1 MRDVT
6 WRMGFT
12 LTALLLLA
20 VVGPSASCGGTH
32 QLVERLL
39 ARTPQVQVERFL
51 GAIARGDRQAALDL
65 WWPQGASDEALEAR
79 REAMT
84 DALLAY
90 GADLKYQVL
99 EIEWWRACCEP
110 GIIDDPGQAGAARFR
125 VALRSG
131 DIEAV
136 YHFDVLVPGGYWGD
150 AAGNPVRTWVLADV
164 YPEGE
169 APLVWTWR

>member
-1 MRDVT
+1 MRDMT

-20 VVGPSASCGGTH
+20 LVGPSASCGGTH

-39 ARTPQVQVERFL
+39 ARAPQAEVEHFL
-51 GAIARGDRQAALDL
+51 DAIARGDRQAALDL
-65 WWPQGASDEALEAR
+65 WWPQSAPDEALEAR
-79 REAMT
+79 REAT
-84 DALLAY
+84 TATLLAL
-90 GADLKYQVL
+90 GADLEYQILKV
-99 EIEWWRACCEP
+99 EWWRTCCEP

-131 DIEAV
+131 DTERV
-136 YHFDVLVPGGYWGD
+136 YLFDVLVPGGYWGD

-164 YPEGE
+164 YPEGA